1 VLVNQQTYGHVLL
14 LSESLDAGG
23 AGCPGDG
30 DPGKVKDIQQEVG
43 GGQVILATLCRGG
56 LGD

>member
-1 VLVNQQTYGHVLL
+1 VNQQTYGHVLL
-14 LSESLDAGG
+14 LPESLDAGG

-30 DPGKVKDIQQEVG
+30 DPGRVKDVQQEVG
-43 GGQVILATLCRGG
+43 GRQVILATLCRGG